1 MTSLS
6 SSSSFVHLHVHSCFS
21 FLNGTSTP
29 EELVDAAIEEGMDA
43 LAITDT
49 NGLYGSVRFWN
60 AAKEKGIKPI
70 YGMEMAFPE
79 VGSVVLLA
87 RDRTGWTGLC
97 RMVSAAQLAGKKEQP
112 KPALAMLEADSAGL

>member
-1 MTSLS
+1 MTSIS
-6 SSSSFVHLHVHSCFS
+6 SKSFVHLHTHSCFS

-29 EELVDAAIEEGMDA
+29 DELVDAAIEEGMDT

-60 AAKEKGIKPI
+60 AAREKGIKPI
-70 YGMEMAFPE
+70 YGMEMTFPE
-79 VGSVVLLA
+79 VGTVVLIA

-97 RMVSAAQLAGKKEQP
+97 RMTSAAQLAGKKEEP
-112 KPALAMLEADSAGL
+112 RPALAMLEA